1 MTNPQEIFQREK
13 ELGKLFQ
20 KKEEKQNISKRYNV
34 SSEGLVIW
42 VGYNKEGDWDIFQG
56 ELILSCLI
64 KKFKLDKIGDKER
77 PAILRYK
84 SPYWESHKLTVE
96 YNIPCP
102 KFDFE
107 VFFYD
112 LPYQDYNTEYN
123 F

>member
-13 ELGKLFQ
+13 ELGELFQ
-20 KKEEKQNISKRYNV
+20 KKEEKQNISIHYNV

-42 VGYNKEGDWDIFQG
+42 VGYNKEDDWDIVRG

-64 KKFKLDKIGDKER
+64 ETFKLDKIGYKER

-107 VFFYD
+107 VFFYN
-112 LPYQDYNTEYN
+112 LSYQDYNTEYN